1 MMLEHVY
8 DFLVAFLPEL
18 DPDHILQGYN
28 TRTVLPRTE
37 DFCIISMGDIGRV
50 GTNVSNYT
58 DEAAC
63 LSTLHQ
69 YTVLVD
75 FISTDREAA
84 QRRAFSLETVSRS
97 LEGQAFL
104 DRFRIYMNYA
114 DGAEYLP
121 YVYTDDSYTHRFR
134 VTLHL
139 TRWDTVTISTQTA
152 NKADPKVV
160 NVDTYK

>member
-1 MMLEHVY
+1 MLKEMRQY
-8 DFLVAFLPEL
+8 VAHFIPDI
-18 DPDHILQGYN
+18 DPDHIINGYQRDM
-28 TRTVLPRTE
+28 TLPKAE
-37 DFCIISMGDIGRV
+37 DYCVISMGDIGRV
-50 GTNVSNYT
+50 GTNVSSYT
-58 DEAAC
+58 DDTAS

-69 YTVLVD
+69 YTILVD
-75 FISTDREAA
+75 FIGTDREAA

-104 DRFRIYMNYA
+104 DRFQIYMNYA

-139 TRWDTVTISTQTA
+139 TRWDTVTISAQTA